1 MQFSSALSHMDSIQ
15 ARVNESLQNNKKQL
29 ELFEGTFKKNIEEI
43 NSVLSSFDK
52 RIKTISS

>member
-1 MQFSSALSHMDSIQ
+1 MQFSSALSHMDLIQ

>member
-1 MQFSSALSHMDSIQ
+1 MDLIQ
-15 ARVNESLQNNKKQL
+15 ARVNESLQKNKKQL

>member
-1 MQFSSALSHMDSIQ
+1 MQFSSALSHMDLIQ

-29 ELFEGTFKKNIEEI
+29 ELFEGTFKKNIDEI